1 MLSIS
6 GKKIHWYQSINHPIN
21 ERNSRDIIVTN
32 RKGTISDDI
41 SGGSFCLCLCKK
53 RATQKM
59 GDTICVKR
67 ALCKIELGACF
78 SINLCSINKRDRSI
92 CSEMAR
98 QTPNSLVEIA
108 SGAVLGLELVGCLRI
123 NLSHLCTLELR
134 CFNASLV
141 EMTLKWR
148 WNNVRCQWGKQL
160 GGCFW
165 INLSN
170 SYSYYVVEN

>member
-1 MLSIS
+1 
-6 GKKIHWYQSINHPIN
+6 
-21 ERNSRDIIVTN
+21 
-32 RKGTISDDI
+32 
-41 SGGSFCLCLCKK
+41 
-53 RATQKM
+53 M

-78 SINLCSINKRDRSI
+78 SINLCSINQLDRSI

-134 CFNASLV
+134 CFNVSLV
-141 EMTLKWR
+141 EMTLK
-148 WNNVRCQWGKQL
+148 
-160 GGCFW
+160 
-165 INLSN
+165 
-170 SYSYYVVEN
+170 